1 MELQLRSAEGMH
13 VHILSVIDVTS
24 TTQETAQSATY
35 ANGLVILVEIAQ
47 TRMEIKSEGVHVMS
61 VGVRITSRICV
72 LG

>member
-1 MELQLRSAEGMH
+1 MQA
-13 VHILSVIDVTS
+13 HILSALDVTS

-35 ANGLVILVEIAQ
+35 AIGRVILVEIAQ

-61 VGVRITSRICV
+61 VGVRITSGIRV